1 MAKYRIIEEGKCFYP
16 QKKSF
21 LFWSYMPNIDFWG
34 YQYYNLYNP
43 KLEAICSSYA
53 EALSIIEKG
62 QYRESKK
69 EKIIH
74 NL

>member
-21 LFWSYMPNIDFWG
+21 LFWNYIPNIDFWG
-34 YQYYNLYNP
+34 YGYWNLYNA

-53 EALSIIEKG
+53 EALSVIEKS
-62 QYRESKK
+62 QYGESKK
-69 EKIIH
+69 EIIIN